1 MLRDKKVFLINEEE
15 FVVAQ
20 DEQELKSWYEEE
32 FSCVLDDVDI
42 CEIKDIDDSFM
53 TTDEDSEEDYMS
65 LREAIV
71 RMRNVDNTPFIVEGI
86 RYN

>member
-32 FSCVLDDVDI
+32 FSCVLDDFDI
-42 CEIKDIDDSFM
+42 CEIKDIGDSFM

-71 RMRNVDNTPFIVEGI
+71 RMRNVDNTPFIIEGI